1 MAPYYRRTPHFQFK
15 GAYLCF
21 YATLKKVC
29 MRTTIDL
36 PDALFRRTK
45 ALAAAR
51 GVTLKQL
58 IINAV
63 EREITPAGT
72 APVGKQR
79 TRLPLIH
86 LEPGRVLDL
95 TDFDFDD
102 LLA

>member
-1 MAPYYRRTPHFQFK
+1 
-15 GAYLCF
+15 
-21 YATLKKVC
+21 
-29 MRTTIDL
+29 MRTTIDI

-51 GVTLKQL
+51 GLTLKQL
-58 IINAV
+58 VINAV
-63 EREITPAGT
+63 QREISPSR
-72 APVGKQR
+72 PVSETKQR

-102 LLA
+102 LLT

>member
-1 MAPYYRRTPHFQFK
+1 
-15 GAYLCF
+15 
-21 YATLKKVC
+21 
-29 MRTTIDL
+29 MRTTIDI

-58 IINAV
+58 VVSAV
-63 EREITPAGT
+63 EREINPAR
-72 APVGKQR
+72 PVPATKQR

-102 LLA
+102 LLT

>member
-1 MAPYYRRTPHFQFK
+1 
-15 GAYLCF
+15 
-21 YATLKKVC
+21 
-29 MRTTIDL
+29 MRTTIDI

-51 GVTLKQL
+51 GLTLKQV

-63 EREITPAGT
+63 EREISPARA
-72 APVGKQR
+72 APAGKQR

-95 TDFDFDD
+95 TGFDFDD

>member
-1 MAPYYRRTPHFQFK
+1 
-15 GAYLCF
+15 
-21 YATLKKVC
+21 
-29 MRTTIDL
+29 MRTTIDI
-36 PDALFRRTK
+36 PDAMFRRTK
-45 ALAAAR
+45 AFAAAR

-58 IINAV
+58 VINAV
-63 EREITPAGT
+63 EREISPA
-72 APVGKQR
+72 ARPVSATRQR

>member
-1 MAPYYRRTPHFQFK
+1 
-15 GAYLCF
+15 
-21 YATLKKVC
+21 
-29 MRTTIDL
+29 MRTTIDI

-51 GVTLKQL
+51 GLTLKQL
-58 IINAV
+58 VIDAV
-63 EREITPAGT
+63 EREFNLARPAT
-72 APVGKQR
+72 KQR

-86 LEPGRVLDL
+86 LEPGCVLDL

>member
-1 MAPYYRRTPHFQFK
+1 
-15 GAYLCF
+15 
-21 YATLKKVC
+21 
-29 MRTTIDL
+29 MRTTIDI
-36 PDALFRRTK
+36 PNALFRRTK

-58 IINAV
+58 VINAV
-63 EREITPAGT
+63 EREIS
-72 APVGKQR
+72 PVRPVPPTKQR

-95 TDFDFDD
+95 TNFDFDD

>member
-1 MAPYYRRTPHFQFK
+1 MLILND
-15 GAYLCF
+15 G
-21 YATLKKVC
+21 
-29 MRTTIDL
+29 MRTTIDI

-58 IINAV
+58 VVKAV
-63 EREITPAGT
+63 EREINPARSVPPT
-72 APVGKQR
+72 KQR

-102 LLA
+102 LLT

>member
-1 MAPYYRRTPHFQFK
+1 
-15 GAYLCF
+15 
-21 YATLKKVC
+21 
-29 MRTTIDL
+29 MRTTIDI

-58 IINAV
+58 VINAV
-63 EREITPAGT
+63 EREISPARQVPAT
-72 APVGKQR
+72 KQR

-95 TDFDFDD
+95 TNFDFDD